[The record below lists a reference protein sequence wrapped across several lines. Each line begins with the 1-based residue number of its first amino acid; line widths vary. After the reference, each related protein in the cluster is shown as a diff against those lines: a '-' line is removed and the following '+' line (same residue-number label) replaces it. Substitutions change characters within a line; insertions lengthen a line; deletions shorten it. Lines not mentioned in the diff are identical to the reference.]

1 MKIPVIIAVLV
12 VAVGMTALSPALADE
27 TPCNVSG
34 EYVGSA
40 SADAPQGIRQSIFT
54 LTFQPPADC
63 TPGTSGLVN
72 VDAKLLPKGNHDPEF
87 FSGMVP
93 YTVNDNTLTFGVG
106 GAAAVEGRLAFAPC
120 GIADTIVFV
129 ASAASDPAV
138 RFAGVARAK
147 TPPCQ

>member
-1 MKIPVIIAVLV
+1 MKIPVVIAVLG
-12 VAVGMTALSPALADE
+12 VAVVMMTASPALPAE

-40 SADAPQGIRQSIFT
+40 AADAPQGIRQSIFT
-54 LTFQPPADC
+54 LTFHKPADC
-63 TPGTSGLVN
+63 TPGASGLVN
-72 VDAKLLPKGNHDPEF
+72 VEAKLLPKGNHDPEF
-87 FSGMVP
+87 VSVAVP

-106 GAAAVEGRLAFAPC
+106 AAVGVEGRLALAPC
-120 GIADTIVFV
+120 GVADTIVFV

>member
-1 MKIPVIIAVLV
+1 MKIPVLIAVLV
-12 VAVGMTALSPALADE
+12 VAVVMTASPAPAAE

-40 SADAPQGIRQSIFT
+40 AADAPQGIRQSIFT

-63 TPGTSGLVN
+63 TPGASGLVTME
-72 VDAKLLPKGNHDPEF
+72 AKLLPKGNHAPEV
-87 FSGMVP
+87 FSALVP
-93 YTVNDNTLTFGVG
+93 YTVNDDTLTFGIAGAVG
-106 GAAAVEGRLAFAPC
+106 VEGRLALAPC
-120 GIADTIVFV
+120 GVADTIVLV

-147 TPPCQ
+147 VPPCQ